1 MMSRIDVAFGAL
13 MASEEYCEA
22 KDIDFDIWIAAERVA
37 REYGVP
43 EQDLIDAY
51 DDHCTRWR
59 AEKRLERIEADDTWD
74 LY

>member
-22 KDIDFDIWIAAERVA
+22 KDIEFDIWIAAERVA

-51 DDHCTRWR
+51 DDHCTKWR

>member
-1 MMSRIDVAFGAL
+1 MSRIDVAFGAL

-22 KDIDFDIWIAAERVA
+22 KDIEFDIWIAAERVA
-37 REYGVP
+37 REYGVL

>member
-1 MMSRIDVAFGAL
+1 MSRIVAALDALLAVETACEIEGREFDV
-13 MASEEYCEA
+13 
-22 KDIDFDIWIAAERVA
+22 WIAAEKVA
-37 REYGVP
+37 FRHDIS

-51 DDHCTRWR
+51 DEHCTRWR

>member
-1 MMSRIDVAFGAL
+1 MSRIDTAFGAL
-13 MASEEYCEA
+13 LAVEVACE
-22 KDIDFDIWIAAERVA
+22 IEGREFDVWIAAEKVA
-37 REYGVP
+37 WRHDVP

-51 DDHCTRWR
+51 DEHCTRWC

>member
-1 MMSRIDVAFGAL
+1 
-13 MASEEYCEA
+13 
-22 KDIDFDIWIAAERVA
+22 
-37 REYGVP
+37 
-43 EQDLIDAY
+43 LIDAY